1 MSHRP
6 ERLAEAIKKEMSDLL
21 REELKDPRIGFA
33 TITGVDV
40 SSDLKYAKIYV
51 SVYGKDEERDL
62 TMTAL
67 KKAQGFIRTELGRRI
82 RLRHVP
88 EISFKLDESMA
99 HGARVIELIEEVK
112 SSNG

>member
-21 REELKDPRIGFA
+21 LNELKDPRIGFA

-51 SVYGKDEERDL
+51 SVLGNHEQRVSTMQAL
-62 TMTAL
+62 T
-67 KKAQGFIRTELGRRI
+67 KAQGFVRTELGRRI
-82 RLRHVP
+82 RLRLVP
-88 EISFKLDESMA
+88 EISFILDESLD
-99 HGARVIELIEEVK
+99 HGVRVMELLEEVK
-112 SSNG
+112 SKDV

>member
-6 ERLAEAIKKEMSDLL
+6 ERLAEAIKQEVSDLI
-21 REELKDPRIGFA
+21 RDEIKDPRIGFA

-51 SVYGKDEERDL
+51 SILGNADARGQA
-62 TMTAL
+62 MTAL
-67 KKAQGFIRTELGRRI
+67 KKATGFIRTELGRRI

-88 EISFKLDESMA
+88 DISFKLDESLDN
-99 HGARVIELIEEVK
+99 GDKVLKLLDEVK
-112 SSNG
+112 SNDA

>member
-21 REELKDPRIGFA
+21 LNDLKDPRVGFA

-40 SSDLKYAKIYV
+40 SNDLKYAKIYV
-51 SVYGKDEERDL
+51 SVLGNHEQRGN
-62 TMTAL
+62 TMVAL

-88 EISFKLDESMA
+88 EISFKLDESLD
-99 HGARVIELIEEVK
+99 HGVRVMELLDEVK
-112 SSNG
+112 GKNV